1 MKKYVGHAFDG
12 GANRA
17 SRWWVLELSLCLFLL
32 SHFPN
37 IMLSRWFYVD
47 LINKTKAVIMMMKMT
62 EADKLG
68 LTSFLSGP
76 GHSTRLTRTSM
87 MVARAMMKK
96 TMTMMMKKK
105 IHSRRLLLS
114 THEWS
119 SNDGDYEHYA
129 RPGAMI
135 TIMMIEQNNFQ
146 PKHWLKHHPFDG
158 FLQILFGGFSVKEE
172 EGVNPIIHQLFCKQ
186 IFAKGGGRCPLVYW
200 CTIFFC
206 HLDGEI

>member
-1 MKKYVGHAFDG
+1 
-12 GANRA
+12 
-17 SRWWVLELSLCLFLL
+17 
-32 SHFPN
+32 
-37 IMLSRWFYVD
+37 
-47 LINKTKAVIMMMKMT
+47 
-62 EADKLG
+62 
-68 LTSFLSGP
+68 
-76 GHSTRLTRTSM
+76 
-87 MVARAMMKK
+87 
-96 TMTMMMKKK
+96 MKKK

-186 IFAKGGGRCPLVYW
+186 IFAKGEGRCPLVYW
-200 CTIFFC
+200 CTIFSYFSATWMVKYSTGRWPSIGGSFTSWKVMLTGFGSFFRLNTYILS
-206 HLDGEI
+206 HFFVFEW